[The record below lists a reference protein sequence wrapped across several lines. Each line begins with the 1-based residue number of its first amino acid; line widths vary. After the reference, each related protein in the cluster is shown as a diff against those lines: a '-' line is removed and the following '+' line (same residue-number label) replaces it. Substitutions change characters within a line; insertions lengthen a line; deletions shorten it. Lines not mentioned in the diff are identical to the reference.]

1 MFFGYLLPS
10 ILTLIYDYEEL
21 RQEDFG
27 ILNGI
32 CDTIL
37 LSIKSR
43 FDYLFEINEK
53 SKIAITAAVL
63 IPSVKLTRWLNMYK
77 RYISWLD
84 SKKII
89 RLILD
94 KETTETDDV
103 VVAENLTDTN
113 LSFFNTI
120 LFVGQK
126 NRNEFNF
133 II

>member
-1 MFFGYLLPS
+1 MFFFYLLPS

-113 LSFFNTI
+113 LSFFNTMS
-120 LFVGQK
+120 
-126 NRNEFNF
+126 
-133 II
+133 